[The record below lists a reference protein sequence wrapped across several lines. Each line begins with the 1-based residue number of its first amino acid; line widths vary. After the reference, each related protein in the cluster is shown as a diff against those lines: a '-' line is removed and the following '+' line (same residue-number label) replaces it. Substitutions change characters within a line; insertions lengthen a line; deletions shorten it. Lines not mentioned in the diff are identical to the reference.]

1 MAMVT
6 AGAAYG
12 LRTPSATL
20 TNNNDKDA
28 LLFGWTNQFLALIAI
43 GLGKVALVAFID
55 HLQKHEVNNFIV
67 NMIAAILV
75 FVQCSPAKKLW
86 DERIPGHCPGR
97 KRVQIFGYIQGPYSA
112 FCDFALAVYPVLIF
126 RKVQAFSNAT
136 KIGLSVLMGLGTLAE
151 LILWNQTEMW
161 VVFIVSCIP
170 PTTAFFRFTY
180 RQIASRVSSIF
191 HRVRSGDEI

>member
-12 LRTPSATL
+12 LGTPSATL
-20 TNNNDKDA
+20 TNNDDKNA
-28 LLFGWTNQFLALIAI
+28 LLFGWTNQFLALVAI

-55 HLQKHEVNNFIV
+55 HLQKHEAKYKRVFLWFIAGSNFFV

-97 KRVQIFGYIQGPYSA
+97 KRVQIFGYIQG
-112 FCDFALAVYPVLIF
+112 
-126 RKVQAFSNAT
+126 R
-136 KIGLSVLMGLGTLAE
+136 E
-151 LILWNQTEMW
+151 
-161 VVFIVSCIP
+161 
-170 PTTAFFRFTY
+170 
-180 RQIASRVSSIF
+180 
-191 HRVRSGDEI
+191 